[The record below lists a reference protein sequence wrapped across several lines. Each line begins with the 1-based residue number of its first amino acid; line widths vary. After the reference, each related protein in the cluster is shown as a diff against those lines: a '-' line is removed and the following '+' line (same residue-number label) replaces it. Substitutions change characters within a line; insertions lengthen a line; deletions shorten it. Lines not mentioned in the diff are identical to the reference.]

1 LQKGRFPNRIFVCAM
16 SAPKQPSP
24 DESDDHN
31 QGEAP
36 AVSQI
41 QDLVARLTLETRLHS
56 ELRKNYDDM
65 IESSEDY
72 IKSLQEEMVSLEQKQ
87 WHEREKMQDVINGL
101 TIKCQLLERKR
112 DMCENVEEI
121 SLMKIKE
128 VNALEDEIELREEAF
143 YSRQSKAYRNA
154 TQKYQESVAE
164 TSQSIAQEAVLAY
177 LDSNTHLSTKEAPSG
192 EKGKSFRLNSSQ
204 GEVKVGAHFVAEC

>member
-1 LQKGRFPNRIFVCAM
+1 M

-24 DESDDHN
+24 DEHN
-31 QGEAP
+31 EEGSP

-41 QDLVARLTLETRLHS
+41 QDLVARLTLETRLHA
-56 ELRKNYDDM
+56 ELRKNYDEM

-72 IKSLQEEMVSLEQKQ
+72 IKSLQEEIVSLEQKQ
-87 WHEREKMQDVINGL
+87 WHEREKLQDIINGL
-101 TIKCQLLERKR
+101 TVKCQLLERKR
-112 DMCENVEEI
+112 DLCESVEDM
-121 SLMKIKE
+121 SLMKMKE
-128 VNALEDEIELREEAF
+128 MNALEDEIELREEAF

-177 LDSNTHLSTKEAPSG
+177 LDSNSHLISKEALSG
-192 EKGKSFRLNSSQ
+192 EKGKSLRLNSSQ
-204 GEVKVGAHFVAEC
+204 SEVKVNISVLHANLPHNHL